1 MKKLFFIAAAMLGVV
16 SLSAQEKTTSSQFGI
31 KSSVNMSSF
40 NGKDVKDNDYK
51 VGFSAG
57 VYGHFPLTDQF
68 AVQPEVNFTR
78 MGGKYKDEVTEVGNA
93 TVKYKNKTTLDYI
106 QVPVMFK
113 YYPAASRFNVE
124 AGPQFGFNMYASN
137 KKQISTYA
145 NNTVYT
151 TEEKFDEKDNVKN
164 FDFGVNFGLGYNVTD
179 NINVGARY
187 YMGLTKISENTD
199 NGTQVGPDVK
209 NHSFSFGVGYSF

>member
-57 VYGHFPLTDQF
+57 VYGHFPLTDRF

-78 MGGKYKDEVTEVGNA
+78 MGGKHKDEVTEIGNT
-93 TVKYKNKTTLDYI
+93 TVKSKNKTTLDYI
-106 QVPVMFK
+106 QVPVMFQ
-113 YYPAASRFNVE
+113 YYPAGSRFNVE

-145 NNTVYT
+145 NNAVYT

-187 YMGLTKISENTD
+187 YMGLTKISENTN
-199 NGTQVGPDVK
+199 NGTQLGPDVK

>member
-57 VYGHFPLTDQF
+57 VYGHFPLTDRF

-78 MGGKYKDEVTEVGNA
+78 MGGKHKDEVTEIGNT
-93 TVKYKNKTTLDYI
+93 TVKSKNKTTLDYI
-106 QVPVMFK
+106 QVPVMFQ
-113 YYPAASRFNVE
+113 YYPAGSRFNVE

-187 YMGLTKISENTD
+187 YMGLTKISENTS
-199 NGTQVGPDVK
+199 NGTQLGPDVK